1 MLVAVGDSIVEI
13 VRKLQTSLRELSYRV
28 LKSDHSSIMERIQ
41 LVLTKEDT
49 ADQAPVDSAIEMVA
63 THGFINPIV
72 LSSHTGTGIEEL
84 RTTMLHSLFGPQRNV
99 IIHPGRQG
107 EPAIEALLSRLF
119 DTVYVHD
126 HQRENN
132 VIEVR
137 ISASD
142 ETLAILQ
149 ATYGERIELK

>member
-1 MLVAVGDSIVEI
+1 
-13 VRKLQTSLRELSYRV
+13 
-28 LKSDHSSIMERIQ
+28 
-41 LVLTKEDT
+41 
-49 ADQAPVDSAIEMVA
+49 
-63 THGFINPIV
+63 
-72 LSSHTGTGIEEL
+72 
-84 RTTMLHSLFGPQRNV
+84 MLHSLFGPQRNV

-142 ETLAILQ
+142 ETLAVLQ

>member
-1 MLVAVGDSIVEI
+1 M
-13 VRKLQTSLRELSYRV
+13 
-28 LKSDHSSIMERIQ
+28 
-41 LVLTKEDT
+41 
-49 ADQAPVDSAIEMVA
+49 A

-72 LSSHTGTGIEEL
+72 ISSHTGVGIEEL
-84 RTTMLHSLFGPQRNV
+84 RTTMLQSLFGPQRIV
-99 IIHPGRQG
+99 ILHPGKQG

-126 HQRENN
+126 HHRNDHM
-132 VIEVR
+132 IEVR

>member
-41 LVLTKEDT
+41 LVLTKADT
-49 ADQAPVDSAIEMVA
+49 ADQASVDSAIEMVA